1 MAPEARFTK
10 SAMRDLDDIA
20 AYIAK
25 ESGETEIG
33 RRFIGRFFETAK
45 LYAAQPDAGAP
56 RDRYGPGVRS
66 FLVGNYVAYYQR
78 RRHGI
83 SVVKIRHGA
92 RRPPKSV

>member
-1 MAPEARFTK
+1 MQ
-10 SAMRDLDDIA
+10 DLDDIA

-25 ESGETEIG
+25 ESGEAEIG
-33 RRFIGRFFETAK
+33 RGFILNFFDVAK
-45 LYAAQPDAGAP
+45 LYANQPDAGAP

-66 FLVGNYVAYYQR
+66 FLVGNYVAYYQK

-92 RRPPKSV
+92 RKAPKSI